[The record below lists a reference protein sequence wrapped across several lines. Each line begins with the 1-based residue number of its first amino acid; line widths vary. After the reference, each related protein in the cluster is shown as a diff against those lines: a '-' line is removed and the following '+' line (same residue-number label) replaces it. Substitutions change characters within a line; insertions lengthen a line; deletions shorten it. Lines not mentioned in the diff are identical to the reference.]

1 VSAVAVVYNPKKI
14 SVEKLTS
21 LFPESKPV
29 IAKDVKK
36 GLVELGDFS
45 KLIVAGGDGTLRIV
59 VQYLMENHL
68 KTPIGI
74 IPVGTGNILARNL
87 GISLDI
93 DQAAKTA
100 KEGNLKQIDI
110 GKAKIR
116 SRSPIFFTGIAG
128 LGLDAK
134 IMEKTDNRLKKRIGW
149 VAYIEGGIR
158 ALPARFQRF
167 NITVDNQQPRRV
179 KVLTLMIANTGTLP
193 GRVELIPDAE
203 VDDGNLDVAVIG
215 PRWIWNW
222 IDVLGRITWQNRFV
236 RPLVLGRKIMDATA
250 DLKSL
255 EYLRGRKIKVESES
269 ECTLQIDGDPIGEVK
284 EVSFEVIP
292 KALVV
297 SC

>member
-1 VSAVAVVYNPKKI
+1 MAVVYNPKKI
-14 SVEKLTS
+14 SAEKLNS
-21 LFPESKPV
+21 LFPEAELLV
-29 IAKDVKK
+29 AKQVKK
-36 GLVELGDFS
+36 GLIELGDYS
-45 KLIVAGGDGTLRIV
+45 KIIVAGGDGTLRIV
-59 VQYLMENHL
+59 VQHLMENHL
-68 KTPIGI
+68 KTPLGI

-87 GISLDI
+87 GIPLDI

-100 KEGNLKQIDI
+100 MAGNLKQIDI
-110 GKAKIR
+110 GKAKVR
-116 SRSPIFFTGIAG
+116 SKPPIFFTGIAG

-158 ALPARFQRF
+158 ALPARFQKF

-236 RPLVLGRKIMDATA
+236 RPIVLGRKLMDATA

-269 ECTLQIDGDPIGEVK
+269 GCTLQIDGDPIGQVN

>member
-1 VSAVAVVYNPKKI
+1 VSQVAVVYNPKKI
-14 SVEKLTS
+14 SLEKLTS
-21 LFPESKPV
+21 LFPEAEPM
-29 IAKDVKK
+29 IAKDVRK

-45 KLIVAGGDGTLRIV
+45 RLVVAGGDGTLRIV

-100 KEGNLKQIDI
+100 IDGNLKQIDI
-110 GKAKIR
+110 GKAKVR

-158 ALPARFQRF
+158 ALPARFQKF

-236 RPLVLGRKIMDATA
+236 RPLVLGRKLMDATA

-269 ECTLQIDGDPIGEVK
+269 ECTLQIDGDPIGPVK

>member
-1 VSAVAVVYNPKKI
+1 MVYNPKKI

-21 LFPESKPV
+21 LFPEAELLV
-29 IAKDVKK
+29 AKQVKK

-87 GISLDI
+87 GISLDT

-100 KEGNLKQIDI
+100 MDGNLKQIDI
-110 GKAKIR
+110 GKAKVR

>member
-1 VSAVAVVYNPKKI
+1 VSQVAVVYNPKKI
-14 SVEKLTS
+14 SLEKLTS
-21 LFPESKPV
+21 LFPEAELLV
-29 IAKDVKK
+29 AKQVKK

-74 IPVGTGNILARNL
+74 IPVGTGNVLARNL

-100 KEGNLKQIDI
+100 IDGNLKQIDI
-110 GKAKIR
+110 GKAKVR

-158 ALPARFQRF
+158 ALPARFQKF
-167 NITVDNQQPRRV
+167 NITVDNQHPRRV

-236 RPLVLGRKIMDATA
+236 RPLVLGRKLMDATA

-255 EYLRGRKIKVESES
+255 EYLRGKKIRVESEAK
-269 ECTLQIDGDPIGEVK
+269 CTLQIDGDPIGPVK

>member
-1 VSAVAVVYNPKKI
+1 MAVVYNPKKI
-14 SVEKLTS
+14 SAEKLTS
-21 LFPESKPV
+21 LLPEAELLV
-29 IAKDVKK
+29 AKQVKK
-36 GLVELGDFS
+36 GLIELGDFS
-45 KLIVAGGDGTLRIV
+45 KIIVAGGDGTLRIV
-59 VQYLMENHL
+59 VQHLMENHL
-68 KTPIGI
+68 KTPLGI

-87 GISLDI
+87 GIPLDI

-100 KEGNLKQIDI
+100 MAGKDKQIDI
-110 GKAKIR
+110 GKAKVR
-116 SRSPIFFTGIAG
+116 SHSPIFFTGIAG

-158 ALPARFQRF
+158 ALPARFQKF
-167 NITVDNQQPRRV
+167 NITVDNHQPRRV

-236 RPLVLGRKIMDATA
+236 RPIVLGRKLMDATA

-269 ECTLQIDGDPIGEVK
+269 GCTLQIDGDPIGQVN

-297 SC
+297 AC

>member
-14 SVEKLTS
+14 SAEKLTS
-21 LFPESKPV
+21 LFPEAELLV
-29 IAKDVKK
+29 AKQVKK
-36 GLVELGDFS
+36 GLIELGDFS
-45 KLIVAGGDGTLRIV
+45 KIIVAGGDGTLRIV
-59 VQYLMENHL
+59 VQHLMENHL
-68 KTPIGI
+68 KTPLGI

-87 GISLDI
+87 GIPLDI

-100 KEGNLKQIDI
+100 MAGNPKQIDI
-110 GKAKIR
+110 GKAKVR
-116 SRSPIFFTGIAG
+116 SKPPIFFTGIAG

-158 ALPARFQRF
+158 ALPARFQKF

-236 RPLVLGRKIMDATA
+236 RPIVLGRKLMDATA

-269 ECTLQIDGDPIGEVK
+269 GCTLQIDGDPIGQVN